1 MKLIVTGGAGF
12 IGSNFVRYWLKH
24 HPEDRVLNLD
34 ALTYAGNPA
43 NLADIADLPNYR
55 FVQGDIAD
63 GPAMN
68 ALFGDFRPDVVV
80 NFAAESHNSRAV
92 VDPTLFFRTN
102 VMGTQTL
109 LEAARK
115 HPVRRFHHI
124 STCEVFGDLDL
135 DSPEMFREDSPYR
148 PNTPYNASKA
158 SADLVVH
165 AYHRTFHLPVT
176 ISNCSNNYG
185 PYQFPEKIIPLF
197 ITRLMDGRPMTLYR
211 QSLNRREWLHVE
223 DHCRAIELILEKGRE
238 GQMYNVGSGV
248 EKSIE
253 EIADLLLE
261 ALDKPRELKTYV
273 EDRPGHDRRYL
284 LDSTKIRKELGWA
297 PTIDFDGGIR
307 NTIRWYI
314 ENRPWWEALQKRNAL
329 DEGEWGDFKG
339 SPSMEK
345 GA

>member
-1 MKLIVTGGAGF
+1 MKMIITGGAGF

-24 HPEDRVLNLD
+24 YPEDRVLNLD
-34 ALTYAGNPA
+34 ALTYAGNPE
-43 NLADIADLPNYR
+43 NLTDIADHPNYQ

-63 GPAMN
+63 PEAMDR
-68 ALFGDFRPDVVV
+68 LFGEFRPDVVV

-92 VDPTLFFRTN
+92 VNPTIFFRTN

-115 HPVRRFHHI
+115 HPVQRFHHI

-165 AYHRTFHLPVT
+165 AYHKTFQLPVT
-176 ISNCSNNYG
+176 ISNCANNYG

-197 ITRLMDGRPMTLYR
+197 ITLLMDDKPMTLYR
-211 QSLNRREWLHVE
+211 QSQNRREWLHAE
-223 DHCRAIELILEKGRE
+223 DHCRAIDLILKKGRV
-238 GQMYNVGSGV
+238 GQMYNVGSGI

-253 EIADLLLE
+253 EIADLLLQ
-261 ALDKPRELKTYV
+261 ALEKPKDLKTYV
-273 EDRPGHDRRYL
+273 DDRPGHDRRYL
-284 LDSTKIRKELGWA
+284 LDSFKIRKELGWA
-297 PTIDFDGGIR
+297 PAVDFDDGIR
-307 NTIRWYI
+307 ETIGWYM
-314 ENRPWWEALQKRNAL
+314 ENRPWWEALQKKNAL
-329 DEGEWGDFKG
+329 NEADWKRFK
-339 SPSMEK
+339 
-345 GA
+345 